1 MGDDLSVRLIEW
13 IELLTTLGADK
24 IFLYNLEV
32 HPNVTKVLE
41 HYTAQGKVDVTPI
54 SLPGHQ
60 LEVRDEHIQGNTN
73 PNLQDESA
81 SCTCVCPKG
90 RRKEESTTL
99 FSPNQDKG
107 PRHFQYDND
116 KIFKTA
122 LKIQQTHA
130 KFGRWRC

>member
-1 MGDDLSVRLIEW
+1 MFNAYSSLAVPTINKPRSQQAISPKSKTRRQVGIS
-13 IELLTTLGADK
+13 
-24 IFLYNLEV
+24 
-32 HPNVTKVLE
+32 
-41 HYTAQGKVDVTPI
+41 PI
-54 SLPGHQ
+54 SSPHPQRLRLLEMGG
-60 LEVRDEHIQGNTN
+60 EVRDEHIQGNTN